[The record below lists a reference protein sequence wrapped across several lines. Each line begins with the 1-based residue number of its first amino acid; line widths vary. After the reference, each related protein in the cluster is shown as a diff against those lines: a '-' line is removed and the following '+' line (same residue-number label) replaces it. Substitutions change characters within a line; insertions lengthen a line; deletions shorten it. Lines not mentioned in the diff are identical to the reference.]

1 MADENINGVPP
12 VTPDVTPPPSHT
24 GASFQGQS
32 PGWVDNPGGMAQAGT
47 FTQEQVSKMI
57 AEAVSKATEAKAPA
71 TPPATPP
78 ATTPNPNSMV
88 DFGSSLNTFDVSTID
103 DPVLKSMATMF
114 KSSAP
119 DMDLDRALANAISYG
134 DPNLIDIAYIT
145 DKAGQNAP
153 HLINLAAGIVNTIN
167 AQSAAMEQSIYQEVG
182 GRQVWDAS
190 VAVFNRS
197 ASPEIKATVATMLDS
212 GKANLIKA
220 GAKMVAEFGKNSGMI
235 PKDGFRFDPVSAP
248 YATQGLNKTQFQQE
262 ILKLDSNDPDYG
274 DKYNALIQRRAVG
287 KRLNLQ

>member
-1 MADENINGVPP
+1 MTDENINDVLP
-12 VTPDVTPPPSHT
+12 VTNGGSPPPSHT

-32 PGWVDNPGGMAQAGT
+32 PGWVANPGGMAQAGT
-47 FTQEQVSKMI
+47 FTQAQVDAMI
-57 AEAVSKATEAKAPA
+57 TDALNKAQTKVPV
-71 TPPATPP
+71 PPATNTPTPP
-78 ATTPNPNSMV
+78 TPNTSMV
-88 DFGSSLNTFDVSTID
+88 DFGPSLNTFDVNTID

-114 KSSAP
+114 KSSVP

-167 AQSAAMEQSIYQEVG
+167 AQSEAMEQSVYQEVG

>member
-1 MADENINGVPP
+1 MTDDNINGVPP
-12 VTPDVTPPPSHT
+12 APNETPTPPAGHS
-24 GASFQGQS
+24 GAQFAGQS
-32 PGWVDNPGGMAQAGT
+32 PGWVANPGGMAQAGT
-47 FTQEQVSKMI
+47 FTQAQVDAMI
-57 AEAVSKATEAKAPA
+57 TEALNKAQAKEPV
-71 TPPATPP
+71 PPATNTPTP
-78 ATTPNPNSMV
+78 STPNTSMV
-88 DFGSSLNTFDVSTID
+88 DFGPSLNTFDVNTID

-114 KSSAP
+114 KSSVP

-167 AQSAAMEQSIYQEVG
+167 AQSEAMEQSVYQEVG

-235 PKDGFRFDPVSAP
+235 PKDGFRLDPVSAP

>member
-1 MADENINGVPP
+1 MTDDNINGVPP
-12 VTPDVTPPPSHT
+12 APNETPTPPPGHS
-24 GASFQGQS
+24 GAQFAGQS
-32 PGWVDNPGGMAQAGT
+32 PGWVANPGGMAQSGT
-47 FTQEQVSKMI
+47 FTQAQVDAMI
-57 AEAVSKATEAKAPA
+57 TEALNKAQAKVPV
-71 TPPATPP
+71 PPATNTRTPS
-78 ATTPNPNSMV
+78 TPNTSMV
-88 DFGSSLNTFDVSTID
+88 DFGPSLNTFDVNTID

-114 KSSAP
+114 KSSVP

-167 AQSAAMEQSIYQEVG
+167 AQSEAMEQSVYQEVG

-220 GAKMVAEFGKNSGMI
+220 GAKMVAEFGKSSGMI

>member
-1 MADENINGVPP
+1 MAEEITNNAPP
-12 VTPDVTPPPSHT
+12 TVSETTPPPSHG
-24 GASFQGQS
+24 GAQFQGQQ
-32 PGWVDNPGGMAQAGT
+32 PGWVANPGGMANQGT
-47 FTQEQVSKMI
+47 FTQAQVDAMI
-57 AEAVSKATEAKAPA
+57 TEALNKAQPKVP
-71 TPPATPP
+71 TPPATNTPTSP
-78 ATTPNPNSMV
+78 TPTTSMV
-88 DFGSSLNTFDVSTID
+88 DFGPSLNTFDVNTID

-114 KSSAP
+114 KSSVP

-167 AQSAAMEQSIYQEVG
+167 AQSAAMEQSVYQEVG

-190 VAVFNRS
+190 VAVFNKS

-220 GAKMVAEFGKNSGMI
+220 GAKMVAEFGKSSGMI
-235 PKDGFRFDPVSAP
+235 PKEGFRLNPVSAP

-262 ILKLDSNDPDYG
+262 ILKLDSNAPDYE
-274 DKYNALIQRRAVG
+274 DQYHALIQRRAVG

>member
-1 MADENINGVPP
+1 MADDSTNAVPP
-12 VTPDVTPPPSHT
+12 VTQEGTPPPSHS

-32 PGWVDNPGGMAQAGT
+32 PGWVANPGGMAQAGT
-47 FTQEQVSKMI
+47 FTQAQVDAMI
-57 AEAVSKATEAKAPA
+57 TEALNKAQTKVPV
-71 TPPATPP
+71 PPATNTPTP
-78 ATTPNPNSMV
+78 STPNTSMV
-88 DFGSSLNTFDVSTID
+88 DFGPSLNTFDVNTID

-114 KSSAP
+114 KSSVP

-167 AQSAAMEQSIYQEVG
+167 AQSEAMEQSVYQEVG